1 MLVEA
6 AHNVGDNI
14 AQSHASQ
21 PLSLCL
27 PACLPH
33 LPALP
38 TCGRLAPLSCA
49 TPARQARPRERR
61 LGRAASERAKLK
73 GQAEESGKPA

>member
-1 MLVEA
+1 MLATTLLSRMRV
-6 AHNVGDNI
+6 
-14 AQSHASQ
+14 S
-21 PLSLCL
+21 LSLSACL